1 VVIVD
6 PELNVEPPAALL
18 RRLYGLTTAEADVAV
33 RVATGAELKQISA
46 ELGVS
51 IATVRKHLQH
61 LFEKTDTHRQAELV
75 RFLLAVMP

>member
-1 VVIVD
+1 
-6 PELNVEPPAALL
+6 
-18 RRLYGLTTAEADVAV
+18 
-33 RVATGAELKQISA
+33 
-46 ELGVS
+46 VS